1 MDPSPSDTK
10 STTIDVQSVTMSMPA
25 DRSSDTVRFSTG
37 GRWRE
42 VMVAGAAGLGM
53 FLGALDIAVNVGL
66 PSITEAFDTDL
77 ETVQW
82 IIVSFVATRA
92 GLVMGA
98 GSFADRF
105 GLREVYLFGAWVY
118 LAAMVCIALSPNL
131 ASVVGFRVLQALG
144 TGCLFAVSPAIAVR
158 LFPAHRR
165 GLSMGFAT
173 ASQALG
179 MLAGT
184 LGAGLL
190 VRWTGWQAVFLS
202 RVPFIVLALLLAIMF
217 MRRESRPSPRAAF
230 DVAGAALLM
239 AALICL
245 VVGLQLGRSQGWDH
259 PAVLTLLP
267 LAVLFSGIFWQAEGR
282 AQWPVLPRE
291 FFRVKGV
298 VFAGASIFLVHL
310 GVFVI
315 WFIFPFYVS
324 NVLGRGPFTLGVMLA
339 VMAALNAIFS
349 GLGGWLCDRA
359 GTLPVGLVGLIVL
372 AGGLVY
378 VGFLNND
385 SGLAQVGFRMATV
398 GAGLGLFQASA
409 YTLMMSNV
417 PDQRFGTAAA
427 SLSLAQAFGTVLSVA
442 AIGGIFTLSEDHHL
456 AGLVSAGVTTTQ
468 ATERAFVLAFQDVF
482 RLGAALVALG
492 GCVFFFSP
500 RRR

>member
-1 MDPSPSDTK
+1 
-10 STTIDVQSVTMSMPA
+10 MSMPA
-25 DRSSDTVRFSTG
+25 DRSSNTLRSTTR
-37 GRWRE
+37 GRWGE
-42 VMVAGAAGLGM
+42 VMVAAVAGLGM

-66 PSITEAFDTDL
+66 PSITTAFDTNL

-105 GLREVYLFGAWVY
+105 GLREVYIFGASVY
-118 LAAMVCIALSPNL
+118 LVAMVCIALSPNL
-131 ASVVGFRVLQALG
+131 ATVVGFRVLQALG

-190 VRWTGWQAVFLS
+190 VQWTGWQAVFLG
-202 RVPFIVLALLLAIMF
+202 RIPFIVLAMLLAIRF
-217 MRRESRPSPRAAF
+217 MGRESRPSPRASF
-230 DVAGAALLM
+230 DIAGAALLM
-239 AALICL
+239 AALMCL
-245 VVGLQLGRSQGWDH
+245 VVGLRLGRSQGWDH

-267 LAVLFSGIFWQAEGR
+267 LAPLLLGIFWQAEGR

-298 VFAGASIFLVHL
+298 VFAGVSVFLVHL

-324 NVLGRGPFTLGVMLA
+324 DGLGRGPFTLGVMLA
-339 VMAALNAIFS
+339 VMAAFNATFS
-349 GLGGWLCDRA
+349 GIGGWLCDRA
-359 GTLPVGLVGLIVL
+359 GTMPVGLVGLIVL
-372 AGGLVY
+372 GGGLVY
-378 VGFLNND
+378 VGFLDND
-385 SGLAQVGFRMATV
+385 SGLAQVGFRMAGV
-398 GAGLGLFQASA
+398 GAGMGLFQASA
-409 YTLMMSNV
+409 YTLMMSSV
-417 PDQRFGTAAA
+417 PDQRYGTAAA

-468 ATERAFVLAFQDVF
+468 AAERAFVLAFQDVF
-482 RLGAALVALG
+482 MLGAALVALG
-492 GCVFFFSP
+492 ACVFFFSP
-500 RRR
+500 RRQ

>member
-1 MDPSPSDTK
+1 
-10 STTIDVQSVTMSMPA
+10 MSMPA
-25 DRSSDTVRFSTG
+25 DKHSGTLSSTTG
-37 GRWRE
+37 GRWGE
-42 VMVAGAAGLGM
+42 LMVAVVAGLGM

-66 PSITEAFDTDL
+66 PSITTAFNTDL

-105 GLREVYLFGAWVY
+105 GLREVYIFGASVY
-118 LAAMVCIALSPNL
+118 LVAMICIALSPNL
-131 ASVVGFRVLQALG
+131 GSVVGFRVLQALG
-144 TGCLFAVSPAIAVR
+144 TGSLFAVSPAILVR
-158 LFPAHRR
+158 LFPAERR

-190 VRWTGWQAVFLS
+190 VQWTGWQAVFLG
-202 RVPFIVLALLLAIMF
+202 RIPFIVLALVLAVMF
-217 MRRESRPSPRAAF
+217 LGRESRPRLKASF
-230 DVAGAALLM
+230 DIAGATLLM

-245 VVGLQLGRSQGWDH
+245 VVGMRLGRSQGWDH

-267 LAVLFSGIFWQAEGR
+267 LAPILLGIFWWAEGR

-291 FFRVKGV
+291 FFRVRGV
-298 VFAGASIFLVHL
+298 VFAGASVFLVHL

-324 NVLGRGPFTLGVMLA
+324 DGLGRGPFTLGALLA
-339 VMAALNAIFS
+339 VMAAFNAVFS
-349 GLGGWLCDRA
+349 GVGGWLCDKA
-359 GTLPVGLVGLIVL
+359 GTMPVGMYGLIVL
-372 AGGLVY
+372 TLGLVY
-378 VGFLNND
+378 VGFLDND
-385 SGLAQVGFRMATV
+385 SSLTQVGLRMAAV
-398 GAGLGLFQASA
+398 GAGMGLFQAAA
-409 YTLMMSNV
+409 YTLMMSSV

-427 SLSLAQAFGTVLSVA
+427 SLSLAQSFGTVLSVA
-442 AIGGIFTLSEDHHL
+442 AIGGIFTLIEDHRL
-456 AGLVSAGVTTTQ
+456 AGLVSASVTTTQ
-468 ATERAFVLAFQDVF
+468 AMDLAFVLAFQDVF
-482 RLGAALVALG
+482 RLGAVLVALG
-492 GCVFFFSP
+492 AGVFLFSP
-500 RRR
+500 RRRRVDP

>member
-1 MDPSPSDTK
+1 M
-10 STTIDVQSVTMSMPA
+10 
-25 DRSSDTVRFSTG
+25 
-37 GRWRE
+37 
-42 VMVAGAAGLGM
+42 VMVAAVAGLGM

-66 PSITEAFDTDL
+66 PSITTAFTTNL

-105 GLREVYLFGAWVY
+105 GLREVYIFGASVY
-118 LAAMVCIALSPNL
+118 LVAMVFIALSPNL
-131 ASVVGFRVLQALG
+131 GSVVGFRVLQALG

-158 LFPAHRR
+158 LFPPHRR

-190 VRWTGWQAVFLS
+190 VQWTGWQAVFLG
-202 RVPFIVLALLLAIMF
+202 RIPFVVLALLLAIMF
-217 MRRESRPSPRAAF
+217 MVRESRPSPRASF

-245 VVGLQLGRSQGWDH
+245 VVGLRLGRSQGWDH

-267 LAVLFSGIFWQAEGR
+267 LAPILLGIFWRAEGR

-291 FFRVKGV
+291 FLRVKGV
-298 VFAGASIFLVHL
+298 IVAGASVFLVHL

-324 NVLGRGPFTLGVMLA
+324 DGLGRGPFTLGAMLA
-339 VMAALNAIFS
+339 VMAAMNAIFS
-349 GLGGWLCDRA
+349 GTGGWLCDRA
-359 GTLPVGLVGLIVL
+359 GSRPVGVGGLIVL
-372 AGGLVY
+372 TGGLLY
-378 VGFLNND
+378 VGFLDNN
-385 SGLAQVGFRMATV
+385 SGLAQVGLRMGAV
-398 GAGLGLFQASA
+398 GAGMGLFQAAA
-409 YTLMMSNV
+409 YTLMMSSV
-417 PDQRFGTAAA
+417 SDQRFGTASA
-427 SLSLAQAFGTVLSVA
+427 SLSLTQAFGTVLSIA
-442 AIGGIFTLSEDHHL
+442 AIGGIFTLREDHHL

-468 ATERAFVLAFQDVF
+468 AAERAFVLAFQDVF
-482 RLGAALVALG
+482 QLGAAIVALG
-492 GCVFFFSP
+492 ACVFFFGSS
-500 RRR
+500 RRSVGPPT

>member
-1 MDPSPSDTK
+1 
-10 STTIDVQSVTMSMPA
+10 MSMPA
-25 DRSSDTVRFSTG
+25 DRSFYTLRPTTR
-37 GRWRE
+37 GRWGE

-98 GSFADRF
+98 GSFADRI
-105 GLREVYLFGAWVY
+105 GLREVYLFGAGVY
-118 LAAMVCIALSPNL
+118 LVSMVCIALSPNL
-131 ASVVGFRVLQALG
+131 AAVVGFRVLQALG

-190 VRWTGWQAVFLS
+190 VQWTGWQAVFLG
-202 RVPFIVLALLLAIMF
+202 RIPFIVLALLLATMF
-217 MRRESRPSPRAAF
+217 MSRESRPSPRASF
-230 DVAGAALLM
+230 DVAGAGLLM

-245 VVGLQLGRSQGWDH
+245 VVGLRLGSSQGWDH

-267 LAVLFSGIFWQAEGR
+267 LAPLLLGIFWQAEGL

-291 FFRVKGV
+291 FLKVRGI
-298 VFAGASIFLVHL
+298 VFSGASIFLVHL

-324 NVLGRGPFTLGVMLA
+324 DELGRGPFTLGALLA
-339 VMAALNAIFS
+339 VMAALSATFS
-349 GLGGWLCDRA
+349 GMGGWLCDRA
-359 GTLPVGLVGLIVL
+359 GILPVGLVGLIVL
-372 AGGLVY
+372 TGGLVY
-378 VGFLNND
+378 MGFLDCN
-385 SGLAQVGFRMATV
+385 SGLAQVGLRLGAV

-409 YTLMMSNV
+409 YTLMMSSV

-442 AIGGIFTLSEDHHL
+442 AIGAIFTLSEDYHL
-456 AGLVSAGVTTTQ
+456 AGLVTSGVTTTQ

-492 GCVFFFSP
+492 ACVFFFSP

>member
-1 MDPSPSDTK
+1 MSVPRDTSDDMSADKPSNTLLS
-10 STTIDVQSVTMSMPA
+10 ST
-25 DRSSDTVRFSTG
+25 R
-37 GRWRE
+37 GRWVE
-42 VMVAGAAGLGM
+42 VMVAGVAGLGM

-105 GLREVYLFGAWVY
+105 GLREVYLFGASVY
-118 LAAMVCIALSPNL
+118 LVAMVCIAFSPNL
-131 ASVVGFRVLQALG
+131 PSVVGFRVLQALG
-144 TGCLFAVSPAIAVR
+144 TGCLFAVSPAIAIL
-158 LFPAHRR
+158 LFPAHRQ

-184 LGAGLL
+184 LGAGWL
-190 VRWTGWQAVFLS
+190 VQWTGWQAVFLG
-202 RVPFIVLALLLAIMF
+202 RIPFIVLAMLLAMRF
-217 MRRESRPSPRAAF
+217 MGRESRPRVSSSF

-245 VVGLQLGRSQGWDH
+245 VVGLRLGRSQGWDH

-267 LAVLFSGIFWQAEGR
+267 LAPLLLGIFWQAEGR

-291 FFRVKGV
+291 VFRVKGV
-298 VFAGASIFLVHL
+298 VLAGASVFLVHL

-324 NVLGRGPFTLGVMLA
+324 DGLGRGPFTLGALLA
-339 VMAALNAIFS
+339 VMAAFNATFS
-349 GLGGWLCDRA
+349 GIGGWLCDRA
-359 GTLPVGLVGLIVL
+359 GTKPVGLAGMIVL
-372 AGGLVY
+372 TGGLVY
-378 VGFLNND
+378 VGFLDND
-385 SGLAQVGFRMATV
+385 SGLAHVGFRLAAV
-398 GAGLGLFQASA
+398 GAGMGLFQAAA
-409 YTLMMSNV
+409 YTLMMSSV
-417 PDQRFGTAAA
+417 PDRRYGTAAA
-427 SLSLAQAFGTVLSVA
+427 FLSLSQAFGTVLSVA
-442 AIGGIFTLSEDHHL
+442 TIGGIFTLTEDHHL
-456 AGLVSAGVTTTQ
+456 AGLVSAGVATTQ

-492 GCVFFFSP
+492 AGVFFFSP
-500 RRR
+500 RGR

>member
-1 MDPSPSDTK
+1 
-10 STTIDVQSVTMSMPA
+10 
-25 DRSSDTVRFSTG
+25 
-37 GRWRE
+37 
-42 VMVAGAAGLGM
+42 MVAAAAGLGM

-92 GLVMGA
+92 GLVMAA

-105 GLREVYLFGAWVY
+105 GLREVYLFGATTY
-118 LAAMVCIALSPNL
+118 LVAMVCIALSPNL

-144 TGCLFAVSPAIAVR
+144 TGCLFAVSPAIAIR

-165 GLSMGFAT
+165 GLSMGFTT

-190 VRWTGWQAVFLS
+190 VRWTGWEAVFLG
-202 RVPFIVLALLLAIMF
+202 RVPFIVLALLLAIRF
-217 MRRESRPSPRAAF
+217 MAREPRPTPRESF
-230 DVAGAALLM
+230 DIAGAAFLM

-245 VVGLQLGRSQGWDH
+245 VVGLQLGRSQDWDH
-259 PAVLTLLP
+259 PMVLILLTLTP
-267 LAVLFSGIFWQAEGR
+267 LLLGIFWHAEDR

-291 FFRVKGV
+291 FLRVKGIV
-298 VFAGASIFLVHL
+298 LSGASVFLVHL

-315 WFIFPFYVS
+315 WFIFPFYIS
-324 NVLGRGPFTLGVMLA
+324 EALGRGPFTLGIMLA
-339 VMAALNAIFS
+339 LMAALNATFS
-349 GLGGWLCDRA
+349 GTGGWLCDRA
-359 GTLPVGLVGLIVL
+359 GTLPVGVAGLIVL
-372 AGGLVY
+372 TGGLLFIT
-378 VGFLNND
+378 FLDSN
-385 SGLAQVGFRMATV
+385 SGLSQVGFCMAAV
-398 GAGLGLFQASA
+398 GAGLGTFQASA
-409 YTLMMSNV
+409 YTLMMSSV
-417 PDQRFGTAAA
+417 PDRRLGTAAA

-456 AGLVSAGVTTTQ
+456 ASLVSAGVTITQ
-468 ATERAFVLAFQDVF
+468 APERAFVLAFQDVF
-482 RLGAALVALG
+482 RLGAALVGLG
-492 GCVFFFSP
+492 ACVFLFSP
-500 RRR
+500 RLR

>member
-1 MDPSPSDTK
+1 
-10 STTIDVQSVTMSMPA
+10 MPA
-25 DRSSDTVRFSTG
+25 DRHSDTMRSTTG
-37 GRWRE
+37 GRWGE
-42 VMVAGAAGLGM
+42 VMVAGVAGLGM

-66 PSITEAFDTDL
+66 PSITTAFNTNL

-105 GLREVYLFGAWVY
+105 GLREVYIFGASVY
-118 LAAMVCIALSPNL
+118 LVAMICIALSPNL

-144 TGCLFAVSPAIAVR
+144 TGCLFAVSPAILVR

-190 VRWTGWQAVFLS
+190 VQWTGWQAVFLG
-202 RVPFIVLALLLAIMF
+202 RVPFIVLALGLAIMF
-217 MRRESRPSPRAAF
+217 MGRESRPRPRASF
-230 DVAGAALLM
+230 DVAGASLLM

-245 VVGLQLGRSQGWDH
+245 VVGLRLGRSHGWDH

-267 LAVLFSGIFWQAEGR
+267 LAPLLLGIFWQAEGR

-298 VFAGASIFLVHL
+298 VFAGASVFLVHL

-324 NVLGRGPFTLGVMLA
+324 DVLGRGPFVLGTLLA
-339 VMAALNAIFS
+339 VMAAFNAVFS
-349 GLGGWLCDRA
+349 GVGGWLCDRA
-359 GTLPVGLVGLIVL
+359 GTMPVGMAGLIVL
-372 AGGLVY
+372 TGGLVY
-378 VGFLNND
+378 VGFLDNN
-385 SGLAQVGFRMATV
+385 SGLGQVAFRLAAV
-398 GAGLGLFQASA
+398 GAGMGLFQASA
-409 YTLMMSNV
+409 YTLMMSSV

-427 SLSLAQAFGTVLSVA
+427 ALSLAQSFGTVLSVA
-442 AIGGIFTLSEDHHL
+442 AIGGIFTLIEDYRL
-456 AGLVSAGVTTTQ
+456 AGLVSESVITLQ
-468 ATERAFVLAFQDVF
+468 AMDRAFVLAFQDVF

-492 GCVFFFSP
+492 AGVFIFSP
-500 RRR
+500 RRRGTAP